1 MAEEANKLQVSYE
14 DLTVEL
20 ARDWAEKKLL
30 IEKAIDAVLSELDD
44 SGLPEVARY
53 LAAGG
58 KRFRGYLTLLAAEAL
73 GARPEDAL
81 DAAVAI
87 ELVQASSLAIDDII
101 DQDRKRRGRA
111 AAWIVHG
118 LAKTVLA
125 SLLLIP
131 VSQRMVEKLGFKALY
146 HVIRAWEGTVRGE
159 ILDSII
165 TDLLPPEKYLDVAR
179 LKTGSLFRLSLIL
192 GALAADAPQKTVESL
207 GEYGETLGIIYQLAD
222 DIVDYNLYLRGEK
235 PLEPGLRLFI
245 KWATREDPRI
255 DPTRAAA
262 KALASFVRHAE
273 EIATSIEYADPRK
286 GQYLAIIPRFLAA
299 KMLET
304 ARLEHLLAH
313 SGRGKD

>member
-1 MAEEANKLQVSYE
+1 MSREARELQESYE
-14 DLTVEL
+14 NLAVEL
-20 ARDWAEKKLL
+20 AKDWAEKKVLVEEA
-30 IEKAIDAVLSELDD
+30 IEAVLSELDD

-53 LAAGG
+53 LAEGG

-73 GARPEDAL
+73 GASVEEAL

-101 DQDRKRRGRA
+101 DQDRKRRGKT

-118 LAKTVLA
+118 LAKTVLT

-165 TDLLPPEKYLDVAR
+165 TDLIPPEKYLDVAR
-179 LKTGSLFRLSLIL
+179 LKTGSLFRLSLVL
-192 GALAADAPQKTVESL
+192 GALAARAPQEAIDSL
-207 GEYGETLGIIYQLAD
+207 AEYGEALGIIYQLAD
-222 DIVDYNLYLRGEK
+222 DIVDYHLHLIGEK

-245 KWATREDPRI
+245 RWARQHGDGDIITTAVKTLSEYISLAEKKASSI
-255 DPTRAAA
+255 DYTN
-262 KALASFVRHAE
+262 
-273 EIATSIEYADPRK
+273 PRK
-286 GQYLAIIPRFLAA
+286 GLYLKIIPSFLAR
-299 KMLET
+299 KMLES
-304 ARLEHLLAH
+304 AGLEHLL
-313 SGRGKD
+313 SRTPRRKD